1 MTDHQAELRALLGR
15 YEPAMLARR
24 PASGVWSAIENIRHL
39 LFAEQGHLGRFVPGG
54 LGLSPMGML
63 NQGLQRQKK
72 MIATIVGTNP
82 TTDLTAVFVE
92 WERVHA
98 AACVGVDLSHPDLA
112 LRLRASYHHQ
122 QTHGKLAV
130 RAVRRVAAQ
139 AADAAGDPSL
149 SRVAEP

>member
-1 MTDHQAELRALLGR
+1 
-15 YEPAMLARR
+15 
-24 PASGVWSAIENIRHL
+24 
-39 LFAEQGHLGRFVPGG
+39 
-54 LGLSPMGML
+54 MGML